1 MKPLLVCSLAFLL
14 GVIIIGCV
22 GCAGRSK
29 RVKLQSPMDN
39 PSLQF
44 DLRPPII
51 DNGTKNP

>member
-1 MKPLLVCSLAFLL
+1 MKPSLVCLLAFLL

-22 GCAGRSK
+22 GCAGRS
-29 RVKLQSPMDN
+29 RRIKLQSPID